1 MGGYSVVIPD
11 GYVHKVKV
19 SRIKGSQDV
28 RLVLK
33 RGERTNP
40 VTSPFGKCHCWDSLP
55 HLALFMD

>member
-33 RGERTNP
+33 RGERINS
-40 VTSPFGKCHCWDSLP
+40 VTSPFGKCHCWDSDV
-55 HLALFMD
+55 H